1 MLCTTCKMLPDSAKE
16 RGQSAHSL
24 PGWER
29 LREVMCEACG
39 ALLPPMSQ
47 TDRMLRRLS
56 ELARFGLAA
65 GGQPIL
71 KR

>member
-1 MLCTTCKMLPDSAKE
+1 MLPDSAKE
-16 RGQSAHSL
+16 RGQISHTL

-29 LREVMCEACG
+29 LKEVMCEACG
-39 ALLPPMSQ
+39 MLHPPLSQ

-65 GGQPIL
+65 GGNPIL